1 MRKRSLVAL
10 SLAGALV
17 LALAATGC
25 GGSSKK
31 SSGGGAKKTSRAAP
45 INMSFSTWIGYAPIV
60 VGQKKGLFKKEGVKV
75 SYTLIEDPVQRFAA
89 FKARRLDGIA
99 STVDTYARTA
109 AKGVPSKVVLGLD
122 ASVGGDGIVAKKDI
136 SSVAQLKGEK
146 VAVSEG
152 STSEWLLAYVLDKH
166 GMSLDDVEKV
176 DMTSGDAGAAFAAG
190 RVPVAV
196 TWEPWLSRAE
206 SNPDGHVLA
215 STKQGPYRT
224 IIVDAVA
231 FQPDFVTDHAD
242 SVKAFL
248 RGYDDAIKFI
258 ASNPSQAYPII
269 AKYIQGKVPDV
280 KAQLATVRLLTI
292 ADNKKF
298 FGTESAKGPIYQTF
312 DGAAKFWK
320 RIGETSSTANSS
332 SVIDPAFVNGFGSG

>member
-45 INMSFSTWIGYAPIV
+45 INMSFSTWIGYAPII
-60 VGQKKGLFKKEGVKV
+60 VGQKKRFFQKEGVKV

-89 FKARRLDGIA
+89 FKAGRLDGIA
-99 STVDTYARTA
+99 STVDTFARTA

-152 STSEWLLAYVLDKH
+152 STSEWLRAYGRDKH
-166 GMSLDDVEKV
+166 GMCLDEVEKV

-248 RGYDDAIKFI
+248 RGYDDAMRFI

-320 RIGETSSTANSS
+320 RIGETSSTANAS

>member
-17 LALAATGC
+17 LALAAAGC

-31 SSGGGAKKTSRAAP
+31 STGGGGKKTSKAAS

-60 VGQKKGLFKKEGVKV
+60 VAQKEGFFKKEGVKV

-89 FKARRLDGIA
+89 FKAGRLDGIA

-109 AKGVPSKVVLGLD
+109 AKGVPAKVVLGLD
-122 ASVGGDGIVAKKDI
+122 ASVGGDGIVANKDI
-136 SSVAQLKGEK
+136 SSISQLKGQK

-166 GMSLDDVEKV
+166 GMSLDDVSKT

-206 SNPDGHVLA
+206 SNPNGHVLA
-215 STKQGPYRT
+215 STKEAPYRT
-224 IIVDAVA
+224 IIVDAAA
-231 FQPDFVTDHAD
+231 FQPSFVKDHPD
-242 SVKAFL
+242 SVRAFL
-248 RGYDDAIKFI
+248 RGYEDAINFI
-258 ASNPSQAYPII
+258 ASNPSQAYSII
-269 AKYIQGKVPDV
+269 AKYIQGKPADV
-280 KAQLATVRLLTI
+280 KAQLSTVKLLSI
-292 ADNKKF
+292 ANNKEF
-298 FGTESAKGPIYQTF
+298 FGTASAKGPIYKTF
-312 DGAAKFWK
+312 EGAAKFWQK
-320 RIGETSSTANSS
+320 IGETSSTADAS
-332 SVIDPAFVNGFGSG
+332 SVIDPSFVNGFGSG

>member
-1 MRKRSLVAL
+1 MRKRSLVTLA
-10 SLAGALV
+10 LAGALV

-25 GGSSKK
+25 GGGGKK
-31 SSGGGAKKTSRAAP
+31 TSGGGGGKTGAAP
-45 INMSFSTWIGYAPIV
+45 IDMSFSTWIGYAPIV
-60 VGQKKGLFKKEGVKV
+60 VAQKKGFFKKEGVKV

-89 FKARRLDGIA
+89 FKAGRLDGIA

-109 AKGVPSKVVLGLD
+109 AKGIPSKVVLGLD

-136 SSVAQLKGEK
+136 NSVAQLKGQK

-166 GMSLDDVEKV
+166 GMSLDDVDKT

-190 RVPVAV
+190 RIPVAV

-206 SNPDGHVLA
+206 SNPEGHVLV
-215 STKQGPYRT
+215 STKEGPYRT

-231 FQPDFVTDHAD
+231 FQPDFVKDHAD
-242 SVKAFL
+242 SVRAFL
-248 RGYDDAIKFI
+248 RGYNDAMKFI
-258 ASNPSQAYPII
+258 KSNPDQAYPII
-269 AKYIQGKVPDV
+269 AKYIQAKPADV
-280 KAQLATVRLLTI
+280 KAQLSTVKLLTI

-298 FGTESAKGPIYQTF
+298 FGTASAKGPIYTTF
-312 DGAAKFWK
+312 EGAAKFWK
-320 RIGETSSTANSS
+320 RIGETTSTAGAS
-332 SVIDPAFVNGFGSG
+332 SVIDPSFVNGYGSG

>member
-17 LALAATGC
+17 LALAAAGC

-31 SSGGGAKKTSRAAP
+31 SSGGGKKSSRAAS

-60 VGQKKGLFKKEGVKV
+60 VAQKQGFFKKEGVKV

-89 FKARRLDGIA
+89 FKAGRLDGIA
-99 STVDTYARTA
+99 STVDTFARTA

-122 ASVGGDGIVAKKDI
+122 ASVGGDGIVAKKGINSI
-136 SSVAQLKGEK
+136 SQLKGQK

-166 GMSLDDVEKV
+166 GMSLDDVDKT

-206 SNPDGHVLA
+206 SNPNGHVLA

-224 IIVDAVA
+224 IIVDAAA
-231 FQPDFVTDHAD
+231 FQPSFVTDHPD

-258 ASNPSQAYPII
+258 ASNPSQAYPIV
-269 AKYIQGKVPDV
+269 AKYIQAKPADV
-280 KAQLATVRLLTI
+280 KAELGTVKLLSI

-298 FGTESAKGPIYQTF
+298 FGTASAKGPIYTTF

-320 RIGETSSTANSS
+320 KIGETSSTADAS

>member
-1 MRKRSLVAL
+1 MRERLLVAVT
-10 SLAGALV
+10 LAGAL
-17 LALAATGC
+17 ALAIALTGC
-25 GGSSKK
+25 GGSKK
-31 SSGGGAKKTSRAAP
+31 SSGGGKKTSGTAP

-60 VGQKKGLFKKEGVKV
+60 VAKKKGFFEKDGVKV

-89 FKARRLDGIA
+89 FKAGRLDGIA

-109 AKGVPSKVVLGLD
+109 AKGIPSKVVLGLD
-122 ASVGGDGIVAKKDI
+122 ASVGGDGIVAKKGID
-136 SSVAQLKGEK
+136 SVSQLKGQK

-166 GMSLDDVEKV
+166 GMSLGDVQKT

-190 RVPVAV
+190 RIPVAV

-206 SNPDGHVLA
+206 SNPNGHVLV

-231 FQPDFVTDHAD
+231 FQPKFVDEHAD

-248 RGYDDAIKFI
+248 RGYNDGLDYIT
-258 ASNPSQAYPII
+258 SNPDQADAII
-269 AKYIQGKVPDV
+269 AKYIQAKVPDV
-280 KAQLATVRLLTI
+280 KAQLATVKLLTI

-298 FGTESAKGPIYQTF
+298 FGTQDAHGPIYQTF
-312 DGAAKFWK
+312 TGAADFWQK
-320 RIGETSSTANSS
+320 IGETKSKADPA